1 MDAKQLIEHLQ
12 QTPGFIQ
19 RLRELMTP
27 GNHGYSEVPTSSG
40 FGPRSPLNE
49 RAMGLADLEAAF
61 IGNLAKYCIAIGTI
75 PPHSLKGLWFIDGE
89 CKGIHTYGLK
99 TLPALIRHLI
109 HWAPYIIG
117 TEGVEDLLRA
127 GQETRWYSKRTLP
140 NEQPETWLTQKQAE
154 EHTGRTR
161 WTLWQWRTN
170 GTVRHKK
177 DQYGTIYLKE
187 DLDLMMEIMR
197 GNQIRGMRGWT
208 QTTPNGT
215 ANNNPT
221 PPLN

>member
-1 MDAKQLIEHLQ
+1 MDAQQLKEHLAE
-12 QTPGFIQ
+12 TPAYIA

-27 GNHGYSEVPTSSG
+27 GNCGYSDVPTSSG

-49 RAMGLADLEAAF
+49 HAMGLADMEAAF
-61 IGNLAKYCIAIGTI
+61 IGNLARYCMAMRTV
-75 PPHSLKGLWFIDGE
+75 PPHPLKGLWFIDGE

-117 TEGVEDLLRA
+117 TEGIQDILKA
-127 GQETRWYSKRTLP
+127 GEETRWYTKRTLP
-140 NEQPETWLTQKQAE
+140 GEQKETWLTQKQAE
-154 EHTGRTR
+154 AHTGRTR

-177 DQYGTIYLKE
+177 DEYGTIYLKQ
-187 DLDLMMEIMR
+187 DLDLMLEIKR
-197 GNQIRGMRGWT
+197 GNQIRGMKGWT
-208 QTTPNGT
+208 QTTPGGSAT
-215 ANNNPT
+215 STPT
-221 PPLN
+221 PKL